1 MIRVCLLQR
10 PTSGVLADLRH
21 ALRLYSRTPASSA
34 FAVAGLAAA
43 LAIET
48 AFISLWNVLELAPHP
63 GFESRPDLVTI
74 TRYDGRFSAPLS
86 LDTLERIDAEAS
98 TIESVAGVMTAKQT
112 LDYEEESDEITTELV
127 TPGFFEDFG
136 PPVLLGRPFSRADH
150 GPAAAPVAILSYAL
164 WQREFGGRGDVL
176 GGTVQLRAKSRI
188 FGPASDAP
196 EVTKTYQVIGVLPPS
211 MRGTFT
217 ADVDLWLP
225 FEQVWPVLG
234 EGRPAN
240 AIAMFRCLGRLAEGA
255 SLESARAELA
265 GRFQTPS
272 DELSAFSAGTL
283 EATRG
288 VVADLGSYREVR
300 RQVLLFL
307 AGSGLLA
314 LTAAC
319 NVSLFL
325 LSRAPR
331 RRRELA
337 IRAAVGALRTRL
349 ARQLLTESSVLVVA
363 AATVGLLASIWLAV
377 RLPEVEFLRQLQWR
391 AWRSVTVLDWR
402 VLGLTAGVAL
412 LLAVL
417 MSLAPIAGLR
427 RIGLETRTRRH
438 PGAGPGQRVFA
449 AAQVALATT
458 VGAAAVAFL
467 WHVTAMAHADIG
479 FDPTNVHVLRPEVR
493 TPLRRA
499 DFTQS
504 GIAARFAEGV
514 TDRQQRRAVVGS
526 LPGVEAISFGSA
538 VPGTSVMTM
547 LTQAASPDDPAT
559 TVRFD
564 SFSVEPDYFNVLGI
578 RLRYG
583 RAFTA
588 DEPNRFVINEAL
600 ARKLW
605 GRTDVTGQ
613 LVFIKVVPQAPPV
626 RYEIV
631 GVVPDVSFTHPNA
644 TVQPMAFR
652 LLSGPADFDLML
664 IKSAASSSE
673 LKRMIEQR
681 VVAGELDLRIQS
693 LEPLAEAWSRQ
704 LAPDRA
710 RSLLSGV
717 AAVVVLLLTATGY
730 YGTQHYL
737 VAARRRDYA
746 ILAALGAN
754 PRTIYRF
761 VLWHGLRYG
770 LPGLALGVPLAVVLV
785 AKLRD
790 GFVTSA
796 VSPPVVVALVSAGM
810 ACLLLAATT
819 GPAREARDLEPAPLL
834 KED

>member
-1 MIRVCLLQR
+1 MKRGRLPAI
-10 PTSGVLADLRH
+10 PASGVLADLRH
-21 ALRLYSRTPASSA
+21 ALRLYARTPASST
-34 FAVAGLAAA
+34 FAVAGLAVA

-48 AFISLWNVLELAPHP
+48 AFVSLWNVLELAPHP
-63 GFESRPDLVTI
+63 GFESRRDIVTI

-98 TIESVAGVMTAKQT
+98 TIESVAGVMAARQT
-112 LDYEEESDEITTELV
+112 FDHEEKSEELMTELV
-127 TPGFFEDFG
+127 TSGYFEDFG
-136 PPVLLGRPFSRADH
+136 PPVLVGRPFSRADH
-150 GPAAAPVAILSYAL
+150 GSAAAPVAILSYAL

-176 GGTVQLRAKSRI
+176 GATVQLRARSRM

-196 EVTKTYQVIGVLPPS
+196 EVAKSYQVIGVLPPS

-240 AIAMFRCLGRLAEGA
+240 TLAMFRCLGRLARGV
-255 SLESARAELA
+255 SLESASAELA
-265 GRFQTPS
+265 GRFQPPPG
-272 DELSAFSAGTL
+272 ELNVFSAGTL

-288 VVADLGSYREVR
+288 VVADLGSYREVH
-300 RQVLLFL
+300 RQLLLFL

-337 IRAAVGALRTRL
+337 IRAALGAPRTRL
-349 ARQLLTESSVLVVA
+349 ARQLLTESSLLVVA
-363 AATVGLLASIWLAV
+363 AVTIGLGASIWLAGK
-377 RLPEVEFLRQLQWR
+377 LPEVEFLRQLQWR
-391 AWRSVTVLDWR
+391 AFRSVTVLDWR
-402 VLGLTAGVAL
+402 VLSLTAGVAL
-412 LLAVL
+412 FLALLV
-417 MSLAPIAGLR
+417 SLAPIAGLGQ
-427 RIGLETRTRRH
+427 IWLETRTRRH
-438 PGAGPGQRVFA
+438 LGAGPGQRVFA
-449 AAQVALATT
+449 AAQVALATA

-467 WHVTAMAHADIG
+467 WHLTAMAHADIG
-479 FDPTNVHVLRPEVR
+479 FNPANVHVVRPEPR

-499 DFTQS
+499 DFTPS
-504 GIAARFAEGV
+504 GIAARVAEGV
-514 TDRQQRRAVVGS
+514 AERQNRRAVLGS
-526 LPGVEAISFGSA
+526 LPGVEAITFGNA
-538 VPGTSVMTM
+538 VPGTALMPM
-547 LTQAASPDDPAT
+547 LTQAATPDDPAA

-564 SFSVEPDYFNVLGI
+564 ALLVEPDYFDVLGI
-578 RLRYG
+578 PFRYG

-588 DEPNRFVINEAL
+588 DEPHQVVVNEAL

-605 GRTDVTGQ
+605 GRTDVTGE
-613 LVFIKVVPQAPPV
+613 LMSIRITPQETPP

-631 GVVPDVSFTHPNA
+631 GVVPDISFAHPNA

-652 LLSGPADFDLML
+652 LLSGPADFEFML
-664 IKSAASSSE
+664 IRSAASSSE
-673 LKRMIEQR
+673 LERMIEQR
-681 VVAGELDLRIQS
+681 VAAGELDLRIQS
-693 LEPLAEAWSRQ
+693 LEPLVEAWSRQ

-710 RSLLSGV
+710 RSLLTGV

-746 ILAALGAN
+746 ILAALGAS
-754 PRTIYRF
+754 PRTIYRL
-761 VLWHGLRYG
+761 VLWRGLRYG
-770 LPGLALGVPLAVVLV
+770 LPGLALGAPLAFILV
-785 AKLRD
+785 ARLRD

-796 VSPPVVVALVSAGM
+796 VSPPLVVALVAAGM
-810 ACLLLAATT
+810 ACLLVAATT

>member
-1 MIRVCLLQR
+1 MKCVSPLTRL
-10 PTSGVLADLRH
+10 TSGVLADLRH
-21 ALRLYSRTPASSA
+21 ALRLYARTPASSA

-48 AFISLWNVLELAPHP
+48 AFVSLWNVLELAPHP
-63 GFESRPDLVTI
+63 GFESRRNLVTI
-74 TRYDGRFSAPLS
+74 TRYDGRLSVGLS
-86 LDTLERIDAEAS
+86 LDMLERIDAEAS
-98 TIESVAGVMTAKQT
+98 TIESIVGVMTARQT
-112 LDYEEESDEITTELV
+112 LDHEEKSTELTAELV
-127 TPGFFEDFG
+127 TRGYFEDFG
-136 PPVLLGRPFSRADH
+136 PP
-150 GPAAAPVAILSYAL
+150 ILSYAL

-176 GGTVQLRAKSRI
+176 GTTVQIRAKSLLY
-188 FGPASDAP
+188 GPANDAP
-196 EVTKTYQVIGVLPPS
+196 EVSTTYQVIGVLPPA

-217 ADVDLWLP
+217 ADVDVWLP
-225 FEQVWPVLG
+225 FEQVWPALG
-234 EGRPAN
+234 ENRPATL
-240 AIAMFRCLGRLAEGA
+240 ALFRCLGRLADGA
-255 SLESARAELA
+255 SLESAGAELA
-265 GRFQTPS
+265 GRFAPPPG
-272 DELSAFSAGTL
+272 ELSVFAAGRL
-283 EATRG
+283 DATRG

-307 AGSGLLA
+307 VGSGLLA

-337 IRAAVGALRTRL
+337 IRAALGALRTRL
-349 ARQLLTESSVLVVA
+349 ARQLLTESSLLVVTA
-363 AATVGLLASIWLAV
+363 ASIGLVASIWLAV
-377 RLPEVEFLRQLQWR
+377 KLPEVEFLRQLQWR

-402 VLGLTAGVAL
+402 VLGLAAGVAL

-417 MSLAPIAGLR
+417 VSLAPIAGLAQ
-427 RIGLETRTRRH
+427 IGLETRTRRQ

-467 WHVTAMAHADIG
+467 WHLTAVSHADVG
-479 FDPTNVHVLRPEVR
+479 FDPANVHVLRPEVR
-493 TPLRRA
+493 TPFRRA
-499 DFTQS
+499 DLTPS
-504 GIAARFAEGV
+504 GFAARVAQGV
-514 TDRQQRRAVVGS
+514 ADRQNRRAVLGS
-526 LPGVEAISFGSA
+526 LPGVEAVSFGSA
-538 VPGTSVMTM
+538 VPGAALMTM
-547 LTQAASPDDPAT
+547 LTQAATPDDPAA

-564 SFSVEPDYFNVLGI
+564 QFSVAPDYFDVLGI
-578 RLRYG
+578 RFRYG

-588 DEPNRFVINEAL
+588 DEPDRFVVNEAL

-605 GRTDVTGQ
+605 GRTDVAGE
-613 LVFIKVVPQAPPV
+613 LMSVRMVPQGTPP

-631 GVVPDVSFTHPNA
+631 GVVPDISFAHPNA

-652 LLSGPADFDLML
+652 LASGPADFELIL
-664 IKSAASSSE
+664 IKSAAPSSE
-673 LKRMIEQR
+673 LTRMIEQR
-681 VVAGELDLRIQS
+681 VLAGELDLHIQT

-710 RSLLSGV
+710 RSLLTGV

-746 ILAALGAN
+746 ILAALGAS
-754 PRTIYRF
+754 PRTVYKL
-761 VLWHGLRYG
+761 VLWRGLRYG
-770 LPGLALGVPLAVVLV
+770 LPGLLLGVPLAFVLV
-785 AKLRD
+785 TRLRD

-796 VSPPVVVALVSAGM
+796 VSPLLVVALVVVGI